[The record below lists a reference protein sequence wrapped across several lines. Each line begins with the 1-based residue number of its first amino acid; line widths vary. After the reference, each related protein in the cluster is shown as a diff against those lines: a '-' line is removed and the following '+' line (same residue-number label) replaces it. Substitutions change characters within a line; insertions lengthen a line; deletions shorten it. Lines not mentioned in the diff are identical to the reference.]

1 MTGHGTLALLT
12 DIDEFN
18 YFPLLWLTAGNG
30 DTFENSKTIFMAQ
43 NIFVKARNKET
54 GTETVI
60 TYKAYLDI
68 QSLLDLVGQSDEH
81 GILIPG
87 DPNLQPAHRRPAEKS
102 GATVAEKALQDLKDA
117 EKFARDNSPVRY
129 THQYFSSSSGVDQY
143 GNPDKIP
150 DNSGKV
156 LVFDTES
163 GSLEPIP
170 DAIGTETPSN
180 SDTSNPVTESDKFH
194 VEQPV
199 SVPVKERKK
208 PGPKPK
214 IKQNEV

>member
-1 MTGHGTLALLT
+1 
-12 DIDEFN
+12 
-18 YFPLLWLTAGNG
+18 
-30 DTFENSKTIFMAQ
+30 MAQ

-68 QSLLDLVGQSDEH
+68 QSILDLVGQSDEH

-102 GATVAEKALQDLKDA
+102 GATV
-117 EKFARDNSPVRY
+117 DNFSFTLPACSPVLSHSN
-129 THQYFSSSSGVDQY
+129 TGE
-143 GNPDKIP
+143 
-150 DNSGKV
+150 V

-170 DAIGTETPSN
+170 GAVVTETLSN
-180 SDTSNPVTESDKFH
+180 SDTSNPETRFPVNIEFTESDTFH
-194 VEQPV
+194 VEPPAPA
-199 SVPVKERKK
+199 SEPIKERKK